1 MINFRNDYSAGAHPA
16 VLEALCATNME
27 LTPGY
32 GTDTYC
38 QEAAE
43 AIRALCGA
51 PEAAVHFF
59 AGGTQVNKTA
69 IGAYLRPWEAVIA
82 AETGHICVHETGS
95 VEQDG
100 HKVIHCPASD
110 GKLTAEIIRSVL
122 ASHSGEHMVVPRL
135 VYISNTTELGTVY
148 TCSELE
154 ALHGI
159 CAEQGLILYC
169 DGARLGSAMDA
180 GDTAFAA
187 SATPSPS
194 AAPRTASSSARLW
207 WSQMP
212 PSSPSSATA

>member
-59 AGGTQVNKTA
+59 TGGTQVNKTA

-122 ASHSGEHMVVPRL
+122 ASHSGEHMV
-135 VYISNTTELGTVY
+135 TV
-148 TCSELE
+148 EI
-154 ALHGI
+154 G
-159 CAEQGLILYC
+159 
-169 DGARLGSAMDA
+169 R
-180 GDTAFAA
+180 A
-187 SATPSPS
+187 SC
-194 AAPRTASSSARLW
+194 RERV
-207 WSQMP
+207 
-212 PSSPSSATA
+212 

>member
-135 VYISNTTELGTVY
+135 VYISNTTELGL
-148 TCSELE
+148 S
-154 ALHGI
+154 
-159 CAEQGLILYC
+159 LIHI
-169 DGARLGSAMDA
+169 
-180 GDTAFAA
+180 
-187 SATPSPS
+187 
-194 AAPRTASSSARLW
+194 
-207 WSQMP
+207 
-212 PSSPSSATA
+212 